1 MKPLINYLQASRS
14 ELAKVSWPNRIQTV
28 RLTGLVIVFSLTF
41 AVVLGGIDFVFAT
54 ILQKVILKG

>member
-28 RLTGLVIVFSLTF
+28 RLTGLVIVFSLAF
-41 AVVLGGIDFVFAT
+41 AVVLGGIDFIFAT

>member
-1 MKPLINYLQASRS
+1 MKPIINYFQASRS
-14 ELAKVSWPNRIQTV
+14 ELAKVSWPNRNQTI
-28 RLTGLVIVFSLTF
+28 RLTGLVIVFSLAF